1 MELCH
6 FPEDQKW
13 QLKYRASRNGFHSKD
28 FHSKCDGIEETLDV
42 IKTTNGNIFG
52 GYTDKA
58 WSSHNENKDDPNTY
72 IFSLVNKED
81 ASFKT
86 ICSDNGYSAIGC
98 FLERMKKAR
107 AISPILNQFGIKRID
122 KWAVFEFKLGVK
134 IQTFL
139 RKRSRKG

>member
-1 MELCH
+1 
-6 FPEDQKW
+6 
-13 QLKYRASRNGFHSKD
+13 LKYRASRDGFHSKD
-28 FHSKCDGIEETLDV
+28 FHSKCDGIEKTLDV

-58 WSSHNENKDDPNTY
+58 WSSHNENKDDPNAY

-98 FLERMKKAR
+98 FGGMG
-107 AISPILNQFGIKRID
+107 PIFGAD
-122 KWAVFEFKLGVK
+122 EEVEGDFFD
-134 IQTFL
+134 
-139 RKRSRKG
+139 S